1 MRGPINCA
9 LHQKLLGD
17 QSKEDEVGGTCS
29 MNGRDEK
36 YIQNFSWNTSSEETT
51 WRTWEDNIRL
61 NFKEMKME
69 YVKWIHLA

>member
-1 MRGPINCA
+1 
-9 LHQKLLGD
+9 
-17 QSKEDEVGGTCS
+17 VGGTCS